1 MDIIHRDLKPS
12 NLLVN
17 ADCDLR
23 IADFGLSRSRHSRCE
38 MTQYVVTRWYR
49 APEVLMFQPYSFKA
63 DLWSIGCILGEFLQ
77 SDPLFPGNGGLQTLK
92 QMVEFVGRPSQ
103 SDMVHLG
110 KSEQSYISTLPDHG
124 NKIDSKFSG
133 INHLCRDLLKSLLQ
147 FNPDKRPTAQ
157 EALEHPWFDSLR
169 DQDEEDIVGA
179 PFNYDFDEDGLSST
193 QIRQLIISEMEYWN
207 NTRNNDEDGGGS

>member
-49 APEVLMFQPYSFKA
+49 APEVMMFQPYSFKA
-63 DLWSIGCILGEFLQ
+63 DLWSIGCILGELLRGE
-77 SDPLFPGNGGLQTLK
+77 PLFPGNGAFQTLK
-92 QMVEFVGRPSQ
+92 QMVEFVGRPS
-103 SDMVHLG
+103 SADMVHLG
-110 KSEQSYISTLPDHG
+110 RSEQSAISALPNHG
-124 NKIDSKFSG
+124 NKIDCQFPQV
-133 INHLCRDLLKSLLQ
+133 NHLCRDLLKSLLQ

-157 EALEHPWFDSLR
+157 EALMHSWFDSLR
-169 DQDEEDIVGA
+169 DQDEDDVVGA
-179 PFNYDFDEDGLSST
+179 SFNYDFDEDCLSSA

-207 NTRNNDEDGGGS
+207 TTNNVDGGS